1 MRLQFST
8 ESKGDLRE
16 IGDYIAL
23 DNPIRALTFI
33 GELEECCRALVD
45 MPLRFPQIQKS
56 GVEMRRRVF
65 KGYSIFYVVDGD
77 AVVVARILNDAVDY
91 EQKLFPE
98 A

>member
-8 ESKGDLRE
+8 ESKADLRE

-23 DNPIRALTFI
+23 DNPLRALTFV
-33 GELEECCRALVD
+33 GELEECCSALTK
-45 MPLRFPQIQKS
+45 MPLRFPRIPRS

-65 KGYSIFYVVDGD
+65 KGYSIFYILDGD
-77 AVVVARILNDAVDY
+77 AVIIARILNNAVDY
-91 EQKLFPE
+91 EQKLFPD